1 MPYGWQYT
9 VLVILQAL
17 IVVLVR
23 DAAALPAL
31 PRRALL
37 GLLPLVM
44 IGGGVVALG
53 AIPGAV
59 SVVTAVAAFAVPPLA
74 LLGALH
80 VRRAALPL
88 ALVSPLLWVLV
99 WRLPASPW
107 TALAADLLI
116 VLAAVSL
123 GRLTGLLAPKAALVV
138 GVVVATTVDV
148 WQVAEGQ
155 VQPVAR
161 ALGQAVPPQGLPD
174 LQQLTLAGA
183 SMGWGDAYLAALA
196 GAIVACSLRAS
207 LAAALGTLLGGLAL
221 GLLFAVTDLLPATVP
236 VVVGLLAAGV
246 VEHAAVRAWAQAA
259 MLQARGRTMRHT

>member
-1 MPYGWQYT
+1 M
-9 VLVILQAL
+9 
-17 IVVLVR
+17 
-23 DAAALPAL
+23 
-31 PRRALL
+31 
-37 GLLPLVM
+37 
-44 IGGGVVALG
+44 VALG

-59 SVVTAVAAFAVPPLA
+59 SVVTAVAAFTVPPLA

-138 GVVVATTVDV
+138 GVVVAATVDV

-161 ALGQAVPPQGLPD
+161 ALGQAIPPQGLPD

-207 LAAALGTLLGGLAL
+207 LAAALGTLLGGLGL
-221 GLLFAVTDLLPATVP
+221 GLLFAVTDLLPAPVP

-259 MLQARGRTMRHT
+259 VLQARGRTMRHT